1 MSTGF
6 DSWVGKIP
14 RRRKWQP
21 TPALLPGKSHGLR
34 SLIGYS
40 PWGRKEPDT
49 TERLHF
55 HFYFQADYKL
65 EWNCLI
71 FLNTEFLTS
80 KLHWYRIRIWFSPCL
95 KNKVFF
101 FFFFLE
107 YCSYLIKSCERFYFF
122 TFHVIYLKSR
132 DFMSYQHTV
141 FWHFKI
147 IRLN

>member
-6 DSWVGKIP
+6 DSWVRKIP
-14 RRRKWQP
+14 WRRKWQSS
-21 TPALLPGKSHGLR
+21 PALLPGKSHGLR

-40 PWGRKEPDT
+40 PRGRKESDT

-71 FLNTEFLTS
+71 LLNTEFFTS
-80 KLHWYRIRIWFSPCL
+80 KLHWCRIRIWFSPCL

-101 FFFFLE
+101 FFLE
-107 YCSYLIKSCERFYFF
+107 YCSYLIKSCKKLWKVLLLYLSGNLPEKQRFYVLPAYSFL
-122 TFHVIYLKSR
+122 TILRS
-132 DFMSYQHTV
+132 
-141 FWHFKI
+141 
-147 IRLN
+147 